1 MKINILK
8 KKNITYKKAN
18 KQHIIKL
25 LSFYKKFYPS
35 SEWNIQTI
43 EWEYFNN
50 PFGKAKI
57 FLALSGKKIAGF
69 TTSIPIKIKMKNN
82 IYKGYRV
89 QNVLVDKNYR
99 NQGIFNK
106 LLSNNNNYLDK
117 FAVINISFP
126 NQNSL
131 PFFIKT
137 NWSTVCKIPLFE
149 KKIKKIEKINLG
161 YKLISK
167 FKNIHKYIWEK
178 NLLNQ
183 SDIMCTKEYLNWR
196 FILNPKCKYHNFEII
211 IENKPLGFLILKEYY
226 AGNKIKIGH
235 IIKLSCPEEHTLDVI
250 NFANNYFYNLSI
262 KKFNMWSIDNSSVSM
277 SKLKF
282 KKTPLEDRFFIYR
295 SKKKINS
302 NKWNLSMS
310 FSDVY

>member
-25 LSFYKKFYPS
+25 LSLYNKFYPS
-35 SEWNIQTI
+35 SRWNIKTI

-50 PFGKAKI
+50 PFGKARI
-57 FLALSGKKIAGF
+57 FLALSGEKIVGI
-69 TTSIPIKIKMKNN
+69 TTSIPVRTKIQNN
-82 IYKGYRV
+82 TYKGYRV

-99 NQGIFNK
+99 GQGIFNK

-117 FAVINISFP
+117 CTDINISFP
-126 NQNSL
+126 NEKSL

-149 KKIKKIEKINLG
+149 KKIKKIEKINLN
-161 YKLISK
+161 YKLIPE
-167 FKNIHKYIWEK
+167 FTNIHKDIWEK
-178 NLLNQ
+178 NLINKL
-183 SDIMCTKEYLNWR
+183 DITCSKKYLNWR
-196 FILNPKCKYHNFEII
+196 FVLNPKYKYHIFEVI
-211 IENKPLGFLILKEYY
+211 IENKPIGFIILKKYY
-226 AGNKIKIGH
+226 GSDKIKIGH
-235 IIKLSCPEEHTLDVI
+235 IVKLSCPEDCMLDVI

-262 KKFNMWSIDNSSVSM
+262 KKISMWSINNSGISM
-277 SKLKF
+277 SNLKF
-282 KKTPLEDRFFIYR
+282 KRKPLEDRFFICR
-295 SKKKINS
+295 NSKKINS